1 MRLSKRLY
9 AVASFVRKGSL
20 VADIGTDH
28 GYIPI
33 YLAEKGICDR
43 IIAMDIRKGPLMRAR
58 ENIRERGLGEKIEVR
73 LSDGFAA
80 LKPKEADTA
89 IIAGMGGEL
98 IIHILENGRHLW
110 KSLSE
115 MVLSP
120 QSEPGKVREYLDRQG
135 FFIDREEMVLDE
147 GKFYPIMLVKK
158 GQMNYENQAQY
169 LYGKRLIEEKSPV
182 LAIFLEKERERIN
195 KILQKLEG
203 ENSSKSDQA
212 RQDLEK
218 QLVWIKEAQDE
229 MQRYY

>member
-1 MRLSKRLY
+1 MHLSKRLY

-20 VADIGTDH
+20 AADIGTDH

-43 IIAMDIRKGPLMRAR
+43 IIATDIRKGPLMRAR

>member
-20 VADIGTDH
+20 AADIGTDH

-33 YLAEKGICDR
+33 YLAEEGICER
-43 IIAMDIRKGPLMRAR
+43 IIAMDIRKGPLMRAT
-58 ENIRERGLGEKIEVR
+58 ENIRRQGLEKKIEVR

-80 LKPKEADTA
+80 LKPGEADTI

-98 IIHILENGRHLW
+98 IIHILEEGRHLW
-110 KSLSE
+110 ESLSE

-120 QSEPGKVREYLDRQG
+120 QSESGKVREYLDRQG

-147 GKFYPIMLVKK
+147 GKFYPVMLVKK
-158 GQMNYENQAQY
+158 GQMTYENQAQY
-169 LYGKRLIEEKSPV
+169 LYGKRLIEEKNPV
-182 LAIFLEKERERIN
+182 LAVFLEKESERMN

-203 ENSSKSDQA
+203 ENSPKSDQA
-212 RQDLEK
+212 RKDLEE

-229 MQRYY
+229 MQRNY

>member
-20 VADIGTDH
+20 TADIGTDH

-110 KSLSE
+110 KSLNE

>member
-20 VADIGTDH
+20 AADIGTDH

-195 KILQKLEG
+195 KILQKLEE